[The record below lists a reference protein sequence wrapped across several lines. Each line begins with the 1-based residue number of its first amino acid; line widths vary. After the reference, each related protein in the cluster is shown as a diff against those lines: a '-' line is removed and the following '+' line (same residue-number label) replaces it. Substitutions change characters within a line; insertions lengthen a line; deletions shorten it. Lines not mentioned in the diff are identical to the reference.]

1 MERNHC
7 RAVFYPGTQVVEI
20 FSMLTLKMARCGAAL
35 AFTLALAAC
44 GTSGGDRALSG
55 AAIGAGAGAV
65 LGAVTGGDPGTG
77 AAIGAVAG
85 GVVGAATSPC
95 DLSFGDPAWQ
105 NRRDARRDYRRECG
119 RDPG

>member
-1 MERNHC
+1 MT
-7 RAVFYPGTQVVEI
+7 F
-20 FSMLTLKMARCGAAL
+20 LKTARCGAAL
-35 AFTLALAAC
+35 TFTLALAAC
-44 GTSGGDRALSG
+44 GTNTGDRALSG
-55 AAIGAGAGAV
+55 AAIGAAGGAV
-65 LGAVTGGDPGTG
+65 IGAVTGGNPGTG

-85 GVVGAATSPC
+85 GGVGAATSPC